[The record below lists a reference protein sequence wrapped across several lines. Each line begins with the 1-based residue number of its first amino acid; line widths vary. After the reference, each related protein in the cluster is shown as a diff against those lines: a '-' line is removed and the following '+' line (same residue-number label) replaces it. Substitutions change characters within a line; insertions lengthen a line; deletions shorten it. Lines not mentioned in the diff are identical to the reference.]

1 MKYNHSECRVLHFG
15 YSNNPKQHFKLGAR
29 WLEGYVE
36 KMDLGELVSAN
47 NKSAV
52 IIISQQYAQVA
63 KVVNDILAC
72 IRNCVASWSREVIVR
87 LYSAM
92 VKLYLEYCIRYWAPH
107 YKKHI
112 EVLECVHRSVTKLVR
127 DLEHKSYEEQ
137 MR

>member
-92 VKLYLEYCIRYWAPH
+92 VKLHHECCVQFWVPQ
-107 YKKHI
+107 YKKEI
-112 EVLECVHRSVTKLVR
+112 EA
-127 DLEHKSYEEQ
+127 LEHVLRRVIELRGIWSTSC
-137 MR
+137 MGSG